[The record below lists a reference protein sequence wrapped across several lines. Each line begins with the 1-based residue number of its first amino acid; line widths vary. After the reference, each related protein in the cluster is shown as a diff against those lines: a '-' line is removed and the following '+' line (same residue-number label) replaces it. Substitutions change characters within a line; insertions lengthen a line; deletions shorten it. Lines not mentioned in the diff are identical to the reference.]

1 MSPAPAML
9 SRKSV
14 IPRHAHGWWMLAVH
28 DRHGQPFVCVPG
40 TECKSAEEAQRRL
53 DAGEYEIPD
62 YMRGVIGEQVTAAG
76 GAR

>member
-1 MSPAPAML
+1 MNRLGPAY
-9 SRKSV
+9 
-14 IPRHAHGWWMLAVH
+14 AHGAWFIAVH
-28 DRHGQPFVCVPG
+28 DRNGQPFVCVPG

-62 YMRGVIGEQVTAAG
+62 YMRGVIGEKAAAG